1 MLTLYSNTQKTISSS
16 ESTDE
21 VTITNEKVPFEFYK
35 EWMNSDEPISWPE
48 PAGQKV
54 NIKVEVGRKAKGS
67 GSADAYKKTYVI
79 GGSNLQNN
87 AEISPT
93 EGDSPKLK
101 VIVTLGAGGSP
112 DQYRFSIEGLDY
124 YSDDGVEYEYF
135 VKETDIDT
143 GFKLSHY
150 KLGNAT
156 SAPNQSV
163 TSGGT
168 IVNAT
173 EESYELP
180 HTGGIG
186 THPYR
191 TAGIIMVIT
200 ALLGV
205 FYMKRREN
213 RHSA

>member
-1 MLTLYSNTQKTISSS
+1 M
-16 ESTDE
+16 
-21 VTITNEKVPFEFYK
+21 
-35 EWMNSDEPISWPE
+35 
-48 PAGQKV
+48 
-54 NIKVEVGRKAKGS
+54 
-67 GSADAYKKTYVI
+67 
-79 GGSNLQNN
+79 
-87 AEISPT
+87 
-93 EGDSPKLK
+93 K
-101 VIVTLGAGGSP
+101 VIVTPGAGGSP